1 MVRFKA
7 PVETAGED
15 SNVWW
20 IVRVPAAGAAKLAKV
35 RRVRGTIG
43 GEPFAGALLYMG
55 DGVRGVHAKRDL
67 CKRAG
72 ISPGD
77 LVDVAL
83 EPDPD
88 ADVVALPD
96 ELAAA
101 LKRRPA
107 LKKTFDGFS
116 PAHRREYA
124 SWIGEAKR
132 PETRIARAQKAVTMI
147 AERKHP

>member
-7 PVETAGED
+7 PVEKAGED
-15 SNVWW
+15 TNVWW
-20 IVRVPAAGAAKLAKV
+20 IVRVPPAEAAKFTQV

-43 GEPFAGALLYMG
+43 GAAFAGALLHMG
-55 DGVRGVHAKRDL
+55 EGVRSVHAKRDL

-72 ISPGD
+72 IEPGN
-77 LVDVAL
+77 VVEVAL
-83 EPDPD
+83 EADPD

-96 ELAAA
+96 ELAAE

-107 LKKTFDGFS
+107 LKRTFAALS

-124 SWIGEAKR
+124 NWIGEAKR
-132 PETRIARAQKAVTMI
+132 AETRVARARKAVAMI
-147 AERKHP
+147 EERAHP